1 MYQTQK
7 QQNMDMFDFS
17 RLSEEEK
24 LITAIRLK
32 LTTSKQ
38 NDQQSVDLLLGNIN
52 SNELMDT
59 HKNDNLNKNP
69 EKF

>member
-24 LITAIRLK
+24 LIAAIRLK

-38 NDQQSVDLLLGNIN
+38 NDPQSVNMHPCNIN
-52 SNELMDT
+52 SNELVDT
-59 HKNDNLNKNP
+59 H
-69 EKF
+69 